1 MAPVEQTADRILV
14 AVSRTTAHIRI
25 IGRGTLKMGPVFR
38 EFLAAAEDQGVAHAA
53 VDLAECETL
62 DSTMLG
68 ILAGLAMRLR
78 RLGGGMRVGG
88 LSPKT
93 LTLFR
98 TLGLDRIVE
107 IGAGDV
113 AAPDPGALKP
123 LDRDA
128 ATRQADETILE
139 AHEDLVEASADNLP
153 RFRDV
158 IEFMRDSVA
167 RRQAEGAPGA

>member
-1 MAPVEQTADRILV
+1 MAVN
-14 AVSRTTAHIRI
+14 RTTVHIRI

-38 EFLAAAEDQGVAHAA
+38 EFLAAAEGQGIAHAE

-78 RLGGGMRVGG
+78 RLGGGVSVGG
-88 LSPKT
+88 LSART
-93 LTLFR
+93 LGLFQ
-98 TLGLDRIVE
+98 TLGLDRLV
-107 IGAGDV
+107 GTAAGN
-113 AAPDPGALKP
+113 AQAPDPGALKA
-123 LDRDA
+123 LDRDTA
-128 ATRQADETILE
+128 SRQADETILE
-139 AHEDLVEASADNLP
+139 AHEDLVAASADNLP

-167 RRQAEGAPGA
+167 RRQGEDAAGA